1 MLFIVA
7 IGTALLCNVKTWG
20 TTFFR
25 SIYFLPVVM
34 SFATASFV
42 WLWLYSEWYGVI
54 IFLLKAIGFG
64 PEDGQLSVWTD
75 GWTAMWAVNT
85 MVTWKFA
92 GIQMIILIAGLQ
104 SIRDDYYE
112 ASRLMGASR
121 FQTIWNIT
129 LPLLRPS
136 IALALILSIA
146 GSIQAYEQFQIMT
159 RGGPMNET
167 KTLVMLTIGMGFDYF
182 KLGPA
187 AALGVIIMS
196 ILFVITIIQ
205 LRLFRKAY

>member
-1 MLFIVA
+1 
-7 IGTALLCNVKTWG
+7 
-20 TTFFR
+20 
-25 SIYFLPVVM
+25 
-34 SFATASFV
+34 
-42 WLWLYSEWYGVI
+42 
-54 IFLLKAIGFG
+54 
-64 PEDGQLSVWTD
+64 
-75 GWTAMWAVNT
+75 

-196 ILFVITIIQ
+196 ILFVITLIQ